1 MADQNLFVRG
11 IAVAFLVFLF
21 FACFLAAAI
30 GDPFFAHAMRK
41 RAPDAFVAA
50 GSPSP
55 GTLALLTPF
64 FFSAYHRFIFRR
76 QFTLHLQ
83 PGTNL
88 YAAANFLFVAHALLI
103 VSVVVMA
110 LSLAT
115 SWLLS
120 VLGGAFS

>member
-1 MADQNLFVRG
+1 MTV
-11 IAVAFLVFLF
+11 IFLVYLF
-21 FACFLAAAI
+21 FACLLSTAI
-30 GDPFFAHAMRK
+30 GDPLFASAMRE

-64 FFSAYHRFIFRR
+64 FFSAYQRFIFRR
-76 QFTLHLQ
+76 QFTRHLQ

-88 YAAANFLFVAHALLI
+88 YAAANFLFIAHALLI
-103 VSVVVMA
+103 VLVVVMA
-110 LSLAT
+110 FSLAT

-120 VLGGAFS
+120 VLGG